1 MAHRQA
7 GVLCCDWVMTGGGG
21 SMSPVR
27 SAELAVGDP
36 RRVRA
41 GLEVA
46 ASLGLAAVF
55 TGVTWVCKE
64 APALNLRQ
72 PWRDDPYDVLV
83 SLDFAVL
90 PVLVAVGAL
99 RVQLCRRSEPLPARR
114 LLDLLRV
121 SSAAL
126 GVCLATDEWVAVLL
140 GRHRASWTGAT
151 TWQVAVL
158 AVLTVATVGAW
169 ARVRSATRTV
179 AGAGR
184 LAAQPDW
191 LSDGVALGLRVA
203 GVLGLGAP
211 ARAKLC
217 WVDAQV
223 ITRVR
228 THPVAAAGILAGGLA
243 APFVAAKIVLEGFE
257 APLVLLAAA
266 FVTAALFAVVV
277 VVGAYLR
284 VVAPRS
290 TPTPVW
296 LSSTVLACAAG
307 SVAFAFHDSLLA
319 HQTVG
324 GLSALFFGGGVA
336 AGTASFAAQTLWR
349 QIGPCTPG

>member
-1 MAHRQA
+1 M
-7 GVLCCDWVMTGGGG
+7 VVSGGGG
-21 SMSPVR
+21 GVTMSTVR
-27 SAELAVGDP
+27 SSELAVGDP

-41 GLEVA
+41 GLAVA
-46 ASLGLAAVF
+46 ASLGVAAVF
-55 TGVTWVCKE
+55 TAVTWVSKE
-64 APALNLRQ
+64 VSALNVRQ
-72 PWRDDPYDVLV
+72 PWQDDPYDVLV

-99 RVQLCRRSEPLPARR
+99 RAQLCRRSEPLPARR

-121 SSAAL
+121 SSAAV
-126 GVCLATDEWVAVLL
+126 GVCVTTEVAEWVAVLL
-140 GRHRASWTGAT
+140 DRHRASWSGLTS
-151 TWQVAVL
+151 WQVAVL

-169 ARVRSATRTV
+169 AQVRSATRTV

-184 LAAQPDW
+184 VAAQPDW

-203 GVLGLGAP
+203 GVLGLGAQ
-211 ARAKLC
+211 ARAKVC
-217 WVDAQV
+217 WIDAQV
-223 ITRVR
+223 ITPVR
-228 THPVAAAGILAGGLA
+228 SHPVAAAGLLAGGLA
-243 APFVAAKIVLEGFE
+243 APFVAAKIVLEGYQ

-266 FVTAALFAVVV
+266 FATAALFALVV

-284 VVAPRS
+284 IVAPRS

-319 HQTVG
+319 DQTGG
-324 GLSALFFGGGVA
+324 GLSAVFFGGGFA
-336 AGTASFAAQTLWR
+336 AGTASVAAQTLWR
-349 QIGPCTPG
+349 RIGPRSPG